1 MKAKTEKA
9 DDRNRKSEN
18 RRRKAETRRETATIE
33 SARQVGRTITSRVFG
48 FKRQS
53 PVFAFKVE
61 SLIFCLLLSA
71 FCLLPPVFSTF
82 AFSRSMQK
90 TEDKSAVAASSFP
103 KLVDEYIADLYA
115 RYPTVAAASGIHA
128 WDGQLE
134 DFSSSAIADE
144 VSAIKKFQ
152 SRLEKVPPLQLELS
166 ELFDYQ
172 IIASNMNSRLLELEQ
187 IKSYERRP
195 QLYSD
200 VISTGLLQIAT
211 FEYAPA
217 DSRIR
222 HVIAKEKQI
231 PRLLDAARSNVR
243 NVPAVYL
250 KVALEGFKGTLAFV
264 QTDLPKAFAVVKD
277 AKLQADFKKST
288 RVAAD
293 AISKYI
299 KYLEQAKPDP
309 TATFAIGKANYE
321 AKLKYDEGIDIPVD
335 VLLGVANRE
344 LAKSQEEFRKTAAQI
359 DPQRNVMAVW
369 SDIQADHPKGGTLV
383 EEARKQ
389 LDELVSF
396 IEEKKIVTLPSS
408 TRPVVAP
415 TPDFMRWST
424 ASMWTPGPLE
434 NRPLPARY
442 LITDVDPKWTEKQ
455 KKEYLSSI
463 NYAQLWTTSIH
474 EAYPGHYVQGEYL
487 KQVKSPVRKSWA
499 FAPGSFVEGWA
510 HYTEQMMIEEGFHN
524 GDPKLKMGLLADA
537 LLRLCRFVVGI
548 REHTDGMTVDEA
560 TRFFME
566 NAYMGETPSRIEAE
580 RGTFD
585 PTYLVYTVGK
595 LAILKLR
602 DDYKRYRKD
611 EFSLQEFHD
620 RLLSNGN
627 APVWVHR
634 QIMMP
639 GDKGKLIE

>member
-1 MKAKTEKA
+1 MKAQIKKA
-9 DDRNRKSEN
+9 KGKE
-18 RRRKAETRRETATIE
+18 RR
-33 SARQVGRTITSRVFG
+33 V
-48 FKRQS
+48 
-53 PVFAFKVE
+53 KVE
-61 SLIFCLLLSA
+61 GGRQLSQRVAPRVSGLKGQSLICCLLVSA
-71 FCLLPPVFSTF
+71 FCLLPSGLSIF
-82 AFSRSMQK
+82 ASPRPMQN

-103 KLVDEYIADLYA
+103 KIVDEYIADLYA
-115 RYPTVAAASGIHA
+115 RYPNIAAASGLHA
-128 WDGQLE
+128 WDGRLE

-144 VSAIKKFQ
+144 ISAIKKFQ

-195 QLYSD
+195 QLYND
-200 VISTGLLQIAT
+200 VISTGLLYIAT

-222 HVIAKEKQI
+222 HLISKEKQI
-231 PRLLDAARSNVR
+231 PRLLDAARSNAR

-250 KVALEGFKGTLAFV
+250 KVALESFKGTLAFV

-277 AKLQADFKKST
+277 AKLQAEFKKST
-288 RVAAD
+288 RTAAE

-299 KYLEQAKPDP
+299 KYLEQMKPDP
-309 TATFAIGKANYE
+309 TATFAIGKANFE

-335 VLLGVANRE
+335 VLLGIANRE
-344 LAKSQEEFRKTAAQI
+344 LAKTQEEFRKTASQI
-359 DPQRNVMAVW
+359 DPRRNAMAVW
-369 SDIQADHPKGGTLV
+369 AEIQANHPKGGTLV
-383 EEARKQ
+383 EEAGKQ
-389 LDELVSF
+389 LDELIRF
-396 IEEKKIVTLPSS
+396 IDDKKIVTLPSS
-408 TRPVVAP
+408 ARPVVAP
-415 TPDFMRWST
+415 TPDFMRWSS

-434 NRPLPARY
+434 SRPLPARY
-442 LITDVDPKWTEKQ
+442 LITDVDPKWTDKQ
-455 KKEYLSSI
+455 KEEYLASI
-463 NYAQLWTTSIH
+463 NFAQLWTTSIH
-474 EAYPGHYVQGEYL
+474 EAYPGHYVQGAYL
-487 KQVKSPVRKSWA
+487 RQVKSPVRKSWA

-602 DDYKRYRKD
+602 EDYKRLRKD
-611 EFSLQEFHD
+611 DFSLQEFHD

-634 QIMMP
+634 QMMMP